1 MVLLLRALVTICL
14 TFGFAWQ
21 AGAKTV
27 SVITLPDYAP
37 FGFLDNG
44 DTHLVKVAPGE
55 DSPVFKGF
63 AWDVVRESFHEMG
76 YTVELW
82 VVPWAR
88 ALTYLDNGRVDL
100 IFPVSISEERLKV
113 YRYSKEYVNT
123 VYYRIY
129 VLKEQSIEWKSLST
143 FEGETIAQM
152 RGFNYGAKWDQATNI
167 KKYDVGGIF
176 QGFEMLKS
184 RRVQGFAG
192 YEGVWDIVLQQHDLE
207 GDIIKLPMFDSNK
220 EFIAASYGNPMAKK
234 LLKQF
239 DLGKQR
245 ISENGTLTRIKHK
258 WSGVL
263 SEQSALPTQKN

>member
-1 MVLLLRALVTICL
+1 MVLLLRALITVGLIIS
-14 TFGFAWQ
+14 FACH
-21 AGAKTV
+21 AGTKTV

-44 DTHLVKVAPGE
+44 DTHVVKVAPGE

-100 IFPVSISEERLKV
+100 IFPVSISEERLKI

-129 VLKEQSIEWKSLST
+129 VLKEQPIEWESLST
-143 FEGETIAQM
+143 LEGKTIAQM
-152 RGFNYGAKWDQATNI
+152 RGFNYGAKWEQANDI

-207 GDIIKLPMFDSNK
+207 DDIIKLPMFDSNK

-239 DLGKQR
+239 DLGRQR
-245 ISENGTLTRIKHK
+245 ISENGTLMRIKHK
-258 WSGVL
+258 WSGLL
-263 SEQSALPTQKN
+263 SEQSEAPAQRN